1 MPNRAP
7 ASAMIVASSDE
18 PLRPKV
24 TIIQRTDFPV
34 ASFKAFILALNRNLI
49 GLQKMTATF

>member
-1 MPNRAP
+1 MPNWAP

-34 ASFKAFILALNRNLI
+34 ASFKAFIPDLNRNLI
-49 GLQKMTATF
+49 GLQKMAATF

>member
-1 MPNRAP
+1 MPNWAP